1 MDATGETNAGMRD
14 RLVEAAVR
22 LLAEQGPAAVQAR
35 QLVREV
41 GASTMAVYHYF
52 GGMPQLLAAVIDEG
66 FRRLDARLAAVS
78 ATDDPVTDIGRL
90 ALAYRAAAQ
99 ENPHLYD
106 LMFGLSA
113 PGGHRPEQHGLPV
126 TSESSAPQRAYGHL
140 VDAADRAIRAGR
152 TRTQSTSPHNNGA
165 SCTATSPSNWPATS
179 TSSMASRRCS
189 FPWAST
195 SSSAS
200 ETPPIAAHAQQPASS
215 CTSPNPAG
223 RQRARCPLRSPT
235 AELFTVSRPTV
246 YRTLQRAARSS
257 QAS

>member
-1 MDATGETNAGMRD
+1 VDATGETNAGMRD

-90 ALAYRAAAQ
+90 ALAYRDAAQ

-126 TSESSAPQRAYGHL
+126 TSESSASQRAYGHL

-152 TRTQSTSPHNNGA
+152 IQDQDPVHVAAQLWSILHGYVTLELAGHFNQLDGLTQVFIPMGINLLVGLGD
-165 SCTATSPSNWPATS
+165 
-179 TSSMASRRCS
+179 
-189 FPWAST
+189 
-195 SSSAS
+195 
-200 ETPPIAAHAQQPASS
+200 TPD
-215 CTSPNPAG
+215 
-223 RQRARCPLRSPT
+223 RVARS
-235 AELFTVSRPTV
+235 
-246 YRTLQRAARSS
+246 AARI
-257 QAS
+257 QLHEP